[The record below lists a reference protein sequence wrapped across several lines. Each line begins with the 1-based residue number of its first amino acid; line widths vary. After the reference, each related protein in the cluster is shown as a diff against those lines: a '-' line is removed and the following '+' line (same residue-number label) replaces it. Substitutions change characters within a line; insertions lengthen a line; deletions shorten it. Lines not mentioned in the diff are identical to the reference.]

1 MQMNAGKTAAYV
13 MVAVMLVLACLVG
26 TLVGL
31 LVGGM
36 AGGVLGYA
44 AGSGALRLP
53 GPAGITV
60 PTPSVP
66 FPWVTP
72 PVPLPQVTPQVPLP
86 RRTPPAPLPQLPFP
100 PGQTGALIQTVEPDT
115 PAEKAGLKPGD
126 LIIAVDNA
134 TVDESHR
141 LVDLIRAHK
150 PGDKV
155 TLSVLRG
162 NQRLTL
168 EVILG
173 SRRLD
178 TGQEVA
184 YLGVTY
190 MDYPP
195 TGPTD

>member
-1 MQMNAGKTAAYV
+1 MQMNTGKTVTYA
-13 MVAVMLVLACLVG
+13 MVAVMLILACLVG
-26 TLVGL
+26 ALAGTLVGG
-31 LVGGM
+31 V
-36 AGGVLGYA
+36 AGGILGYA
-44 AGSGALRLP
+44 AGSGMLRLT
-53 GPAGITV
+53 GPTGITV

-66 FPWVTP
+66 LPWVTP
-72 PVPLPQVTPQVPLP
+72 PVP
-86 RRTPPAPLPQLPFP
+86 RRTPAVPLPQLPFP
-100 PGQTGALIQTVEPDT
+100 PGQTGALIQAVEPDT

-126 LIIAVDNA
+126 LITAVDN
-134 TVDESHR
+134 TPVDERQR

-155 TLSVLRG
+155 TLNVLRG
-162 NQRLTL
+162 NQRLTI
-168 EVILG
+168 EVTLG

-195 TGPTD
+195 IGPTD